1 MVEFDVFWWSKL
13 HVFAQ
18 KREGFIFELLLVF
31 VELRGFKGRTQ
42 WLGGI
47 LVRGILVVRVF
58 WGAGI

>member
-1 MVEFDVFWWSKL
+1 MVVLGGW
-13 HVFAQ
+13 
-18 KREGFIFELLLVF
+18 
-31 VELRGFKGRTQ
+31 VEVDAAVVCSGFKGRTQ